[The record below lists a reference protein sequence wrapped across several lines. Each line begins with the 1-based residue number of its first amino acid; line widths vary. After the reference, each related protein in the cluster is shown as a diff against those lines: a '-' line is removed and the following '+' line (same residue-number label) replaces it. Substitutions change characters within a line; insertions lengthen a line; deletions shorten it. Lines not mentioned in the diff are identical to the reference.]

1 MSTLETGPKL
11 NWTRDNQMYERYR
24 VWKKKVE
31 FIFRSALAD
40 STPKQLVSYLKYWMG
55 DQGIPLIEKW
65 ESTGKLDYSNAEETP
80 ATEGGRR
87 RILSSG
93 YKVQTYWDLLD
104 EEFKPK
110 GNKLLSIIELWTC
123 SKQGD
128 KPLNQWL
135 TQVYNLV
142 NICKYPED
150 STDRIIRDVLIAGCN
165 SNHARDKIIRQGEAV
180 TLNQVIEIL
189 QTEELAHSTMQQIQG
204 YDKKPTGS
212 IYYQSYEKSKKSKN
226 PSNEQNSSSSSP
238 TGSIYYQSY
247 EKSKKSKNPSNEQ
260 NSSSSS
266 PTGSK
271 RKCFRCGEP
280 FSRQHMKECRAQNV
294 TCNGCGIKGHLKKCC
309 KKSGNF
315 PKDDSNRQKQSSSTD
330 PSRMNF
336 ASTLPQT
343 ETEFFDEKGTLKQ
356 YIPQNQQQHTGSM
369 YVLKKFQGNPND
381 DILFSDNGVEIQH
394 SVSDPDPTPIP
405 TPDFPFQEFLL
416 TEVVNQSQKDSYSI
430 SDTLVSRECSDSTKK
445 APTSTDFSLKS
456 MQNCSSD
463 EEMAFSRDLTVSTA
477 PTQSSRDSNTISIP
491 DNSATRKSNPGIH
504 TGITPGIMTDTP
516 STPTTFPVETDVAEI
531 PEENPVH
538 SSNYRSVIPTDTQA
552 LTALQNLISD
562 DFQAKNTHSTQRKG
576 EETPDTRSDI
586 QDEAFQLIQKIHNQL
601 QQVQWDLQRLH
612 SLHKYKN

>member
-1 MSTLETGPKL
+1 MAMSTLETGPKL

-24 VWKKKVE
+24 IWRKKVE
-31 FIFRSALAD
+31 FIFCSALAD

-93 YKVQTYWDLLD
+93 YKVQPYWILLD

-110 GNKLLSIIELWTC
+110 GNKLLSIIELWTR

-150 STDRIIRDVLIAGCN
+150 STDRIIRDVLIVGCN
-165 SNHARDKIIRQGEAV
+165 SNHARDKIIRQGEAI

-189 QTEELAHSTMQQIQG
+189 QAEESAYSTMQQIQG
-204 YDKKPTGS
+204 YEKKPPAS
-212 IYYQSYEKSKKSKN
+212 IYYQTYDSRSKKSK
-226 PSNEQNSSSSSP
+226 
-238 TGSIYYQSY
+238 T
-247 EKSKKSKNPSNEQ
+247 PSNEQ

-343 ETEFFDEKGTLKQ
+343 EAEFFDEKGLPKD
-356 YIPQNQQQHTGSM
+356 YNPQVPQQHTGSM
-369 YVLKKFQGNPND
+369 FILKKIQDPNNA
-381 DILFSDNGVEIQH
+381 ILLSEDGVEIQH
-394 SVSDPDPTPIP
+394 SVSGPDPAPILS
-405 TPDFPFQEFLL
+405 PDFPFQEFPL
-416 TEVVNQSQKDSYSI
+416 TEIVSQSQIDISSI
-430 SDTLVSRECSDSTKK
+430 SDTSDPRESSNSSRK
-445 APTSTDFSLKS
+445 ATRSTDSPLKS
-456 MQNCSSD
+456 GLNSSTH
-463 EEMAFSRDLTVSTA
+463 EELREIRDPAVSDKHTH
-477 PTQSSRDSNTISIP
+477 SSKDSNTIFTP
-491 DNSATRKSNPGIH
+491 DNSTTRKS
-504 TGITPGIMTDTP
+504 TPGINPRIITDTP
-516 STPTTFPVETDVAEI
+516 STPTTSPVETDVTAIPAEI
-531 PEENPVH
+531 PEEFQVH
-538 SSNYRSVIPTDTQA
+538 SNNPRSVIPTDTQA

-562 DFQAKNTHSTQRKG
+562 DFEAKNTHSTQRKG
-576 EETPDTRSDI
+576 EETPDTRSEL
-586 QDEAFQLIQKIHNQL
+586 QNETFQLIQKIHNQL
-601 QQVQWDLQRLH
+601 QEVEWDLQRLH

>member
-1 MSTLETGPKL
+1 MAMSTLETGPKL

-31 FIFRSALAD
+31 FIFCSALAD

-65 ESTGKLDYSNAEETP
+65 ESTGKLDYSNAKETP

-87 RILSSG
+87 RALSSG

-135 TQVYNLV
+135 TQIYNLV

-150 STDRIIRDVLIAGCN
+150 STDRIIRDVLIVGCN

-189 QTEELAHSTMQQIQG
+189 QTEESTHSTMQQIQG
-204 YDKKPTGS
+204 YDKKSTGS
-212 IYYQSYEKSKKSKN
+212 IYYQAYDSR
-226 PSNEQNSSSSSP
+226 
-238 TGSIYYQSY
+238 
-247 EKSKKSKNPSNEQ
+247 SKKSKNPSNEQ

-271 RKCFRCGEP
+271 KKCFRCGEP
-280 FSRQHMKECRAQNV
+280 FSRQHMKECKAQDV
-294 TCNGCGIKGHLKKCC
+294 ICNGCGIKGHLKKCC

-315 PKDDSNRQKQSSSTD
+315 PKDNSNRQNQSPSTG
-330 PSRMNF
+330 PGKMNI
-336 ASTLPQT
+336 ASAVPPL
-343 ETEFFDEKGTLKQ
+343 EADFFDEKGLLKQ
-356 YIPQNQQQHTGSM
+356 YIPQNQQQHQHTGSM
-369 YVLKKFQGNPND
+369 YVLKKFQGTQMMTFSFQTMVSKSSIIFLLQFQVQNPA
-381 DILFSDNGVEIQH
+381 
-394 SVSDPDPTPIP
+394 PIP
-405 TPDFPFQEFLL
+405 TPDFPFQEFPL
-416 TEVVNQSQKDSYSI
+416 TEVVNQSQIDYYSI
-430 SDTLVSRECSDSTKK
+430 SDTLVSRECSNSTKK

-456 MQNCSSD
+456 VQNCSSD
-463 EEMAFSRDLTVSTA
+463 EEMAFSRDPTVSTA

-491 DNSATRKSNPGIH
+491 DNSATRDSNPGID
-504 TGITPGIMTDTP
+504 TRITTGIMTDTP
-516 STPTTFPVETDVAEI
+516 TTFSVDTDVTAI
-531 PEENPVH
+531 H
-538 SSNYRSVIPTDTQA
+538 SNNYRSVIPTDTQA

-576 EETPDTRSDI
+576 EETPDTRSTKRN
-586 QDEAFQLIQKIHNQL
+586 EAFQLIQKIHNQL
-601 QQVQWDLQRLH
+601 ETVQWDLQRLQ
-612 SLHKYKN
+612 SMHKYDF